1 VCSQSRRN
9 RSDSHEPNQLSEKR
23 LIVRNVADR
32 CEPQQT
38 AIVGSTGSELP
49 PSSPGK
55 TTIEERSGAE
65 SGALRPEAEAAG
77 GLDPALALVLRRWP
91 TLAAEQRLA
100 VLEIIAT
107 GVALEPEPGAPRVAS
122 R

>member
-1 VCSQSRRN
+1 M
-9 RSDSHEPNQLSEKR
+9 
-23 LIVRNVADR
+23 
-32 CEPQQT
+32 
-38 AIVGSTGSELP
+38 GSTGFELP
-49 PSSPGK
+49 ADSPSE
-55 TTIEERSGAE
+55 IEIGIVGGAE
-65 SGALRPEAEAAG
+65 SGAYRPEADAAG

-91 TLAAEQRLA
+91 TLTAEQRLA